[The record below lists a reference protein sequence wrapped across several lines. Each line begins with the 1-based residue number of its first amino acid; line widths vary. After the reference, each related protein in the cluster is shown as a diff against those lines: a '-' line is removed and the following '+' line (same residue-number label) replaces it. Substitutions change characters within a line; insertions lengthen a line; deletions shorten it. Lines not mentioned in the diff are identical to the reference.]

1 MGKLEVYEDAAT
13 MYRWRMKAR
22 NGAIVA
28 VSGEGYDNKFNAIRA
43 AERMNARMSDPLLIV
58 DLVPDRRRKS

>member
-1 MGKLEVYEDAAT
+1 MGKFEIYEDTAG

-28 VSGEGYDNKFNAIRA
+28 TSGEGYDNKFNAMRA
-43 AERMNARMSDPLLIV
+43 AERMNEWLFEPRLIV
-58 DLVPDRRRKS
+58 DLVPDRRRK